1 MKRKRFEKVGG
12 LLENFLISQGLYENF
27 KGAEICNKFTFI
39 LNKKAPFL
47 IPCIDRVEVD
57 RKTWQLIVYIVKGE
71 SSVVVQGFKEI
82 VSRHKILQLLNAE
95 LDGVFMVREII
106 IRK

>member
-1 MKRKRFEKVGG
+1 MKRTRFEKVGG
-12 LLENFLISQGLYENF
+12 LLEKFLISNGLYESF

-39 LNKKAPFL
+39 LNQKAPFL

-57 RKTWQLIVYIVKGE
+57 RKTWELIVYIVKGE

-95 LDGVFMVREII
+95 LEGVFMVKEII